1 MVVVPIDGA
10 DDLDKVELHELA
22 HQVVDEC
29 LLAGLDVLVTHR
41 VDQVIKGG
49 ARGEDAGGV
58 LRAGLELLGD
68 GRPDGFLLGDRVDH
82 FAAGEH
88 GRHGVEQV
96 HLAPQH
102 ADAHGAHGLVRAK
115 GKEIGAQIGH
125 IDRHVRQRLRAVDDQ
140 IAAVLVHEL
149 AEILDRV
156 LDAQHVRD
164 LTHGQ
169 DLGLG
174 THLGQNLLGRELAGL
189 GGVEVDELGA
199 GFAADLLPRDQVGV
213 VLHDGDD
220 DLVARLEDR
229 GRKALGDQ
237 VERLARVAGEDDLV
251 GIGGADDVGDLLA
264 HLRNGLGGLD
274 GQRVQAAQRVGVH
287 ALVEV
292 ALGVEHTGG
301 ALRGGG
307 AIEEGD
313 FGVLLEQRELRLVGV
328 GLDVDGR
335 PAARGLIA
343 GVELHRL
350 RCGTGIA
357 FNVLGVDHASSSPKL
372 SIRLLPKRT
381 TAARARSSVAESAA
395 SSSLARMNRSSAAL
409 WSRPRQAR

>member
-29 LLAGLDVLVTHR
+29 LLAGLNVLVTHG
-41 VDQVIKGG
+41 VNQVVKCR

-68 GRPDGFLLGDRVDH
+68 GSPDGVLLGDRVDH
-82 FAAGEH
+82 LAAGKH

-115 GKEIGAQIGH
+115 GKEVGGQVGH

-140 IAAVLVHEL
+140 IAAVLVHKL
-149 AEILDRV
+149 AEVLDRV
-156 LDAQHVRD
+156 LDAQDVRD

-174 THLGQNLLGRELAGL
+174 AHLGKHFLGGELTGL

-199 GFAADLLPRDQVGV
+199 GFAADLLPRNQVGV
-213 VLHDGDD
+213 VFHDGDD
-220 DLVARLEDR
+220 DLVARLEDC

-237 VERLARVAGEDDLV
+237 VERLARVAGKDDLV
-251 GIGGADDVGDLLA
+251 GLSGADDVGDLLA
-264 HLRNGLGGLD
+264 HLRDGLGGLD
-274 GQRVQAAQRVGVH
+274 GQRVQAA
-287 ALVEV
+287 
-292 ALGVEHTGG
+292 
-301 ALRGGG
+301 
-307 AIEEGD
+307 
-313 FGVLLEQRELRLVGV
+313 
-328 GLDVDGR
+328 
-335 PAARGLIA
+335 
-343 GVELHRL
+343 
-350 RCGTGIA
+350 
-357 FNVLGVDHASSSPKL
+357 
-372 SIRLLPKRT
+372 
-381 TAARARSSVAESAA
+381 
-395 SSSLARMNRSSAAL
+395 
-409 WSRPRQAR
+409 